1 MNRFA
6 LSIVWLIAS
15 VALAAFF
22 LPWIQK
28 GPKDVPSLSEYT
40 VRALAMEEDR
50 DYWRFVSIPHEER
63 QQLLKHP
70 LSGTSGFSLWKS
82 WKKPAHPLPG
92 AALFSTKK
100 TLNPFWIFAVPA
112 AALLGAL
119 FFTLTSGWGPFVG
132 MSATLGVYLTVRWN
146 LQEALIDRLVSGLH
160 IGLGLWIGLYAL
172 LALSLCLSIRW
183 VLGFFK

>member
-119 FFTLTSGWGPFVG
+119 
-132 MSATLGVYLTVRWN
+132 
-146 LQEALIDRLVSGLH
+146 
-160 IGLGLWIGLYAL
+160 
-172 LALSLCLSIRW
+172 
-183 VLGFFK
+183 

>member
-6 LSIVWLIAS
+6 LSLVWLIAAF
-15 VALAAFF
+15 ALAAFF

-28 GPKDVPSLSEYT
+28 GPKDVASLSEYT
-40 VRALAMEEDR
+40 VRALALEEDR
-50 DYWRFVSIPHEER
+50 DYWRFLSIPPEER
-63 QQLLKHP
+63 KQLLQHP

-92 AALFSTKK
+92 ATLFSTKK
-100 TLNPFWIFAVPA
+100 NLNPFWIFAVPA

-132 MSATLGVYLTVRWN
+132 MSATLGVYLLVRWN